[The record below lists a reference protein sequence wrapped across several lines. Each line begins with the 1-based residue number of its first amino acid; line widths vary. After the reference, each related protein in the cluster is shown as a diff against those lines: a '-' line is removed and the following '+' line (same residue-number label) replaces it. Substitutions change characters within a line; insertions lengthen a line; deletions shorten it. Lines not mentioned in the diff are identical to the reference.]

1 MRIFQGK
8 YLVVSLVIHS
18 AVISSFLLFQ
28 KSSEEAETFML
39 VTEIIEIK
47 EPDKLKDIKKTDN
60 HKTKAVK
67 KTSIVENSKVKAP
80 DIEAVLKPKTS
91 PVTFKPSKAEIK
103 QKTVDVKQA
112 RVKEKPRKSNDSPH
126 KKSNDNK
133 TSQNKNLSKAFYK
146 IGSINNPHPPYP
158 IIARKKGFEGKLILE
173 VLVNEDGSVKSSS
186 IRESSGYEILDTV
199 SKETVEKWTF
209 IPAKKKGRP
218 VMDQIQVPI
227 KFILT
232 DKVR

>member
-8 YLVVSLVIHS
+8 YLVVSLVIHL

-39 VTEIIEIK
+39 VTKIIQIK
-47 EPDKLKDIKKTDN
+47 EPDKLKDVKTDN
-60 HKTKAVK
+60 HKTKVVK
-67 KTSIVENSKVKAP
+67 KTSIVQSSKVKAP
-80 DIEAVLKPKTS
+80 DIQAVLKPKTS
-91 PVTFKPSKAEIK
+91 PVTFKPGKVEFE

-112 RVKEKPRKSNDSPH
+112 SVEEKPKKSSDSLN
-126 KKSNDNK
+126 KKSNDNRM
-133 TSQNKNLSKAFYK
+133 SQNKNLSKALYK

-158 IIARKKGFEGKLILE
+158 LIARKKGFEGKLILE
-173 VLVNEDGSVKSSS
+173 VLVNEDGSVKSTS

-209 IPAKKKGRP
+209 IPAKKMGQAVK
-218 VMDQIQVPI
+218 DNIQVPI
-227 KFILT
+227 KFVLT
-232 DKVR
+232 D

>member
-8 YLVVSLVIHS
+8 YLVVSLVIHL

-39 VTEIIEIK
+39 VTEIIQIK
-47 EPDKLKDIKKTDN
+47 EPDKLKDVKTDN
-60 HKTKAVK
+60 QKTKV
-67 KTSIVENSKVKAP
+67 VEKISVVQSSKVKAP
-80 DIEAVLKPKTS
+80 DIQAVLKPKTS
-91 PVTFKPSKAEIK
+91 PVTFKPGKVEFE

-112 RVKEKPRKSNDSPH
+112 SVEEKP
-126 KKSNDNK
+126 KKSSNSLNKKSKDNRI
-133 TSQNKNLSKAFYK
+133 SQNKNLSKALYK

-158 IIARKKGFEGKLILE
+158 LIARKKGFEGKLILE
-173 VLVNEDGSVKSSS
+173 VLVNEDGSVRSTS

-209 IPAKKKGRP
+209 IPAKKMGQAVK
-218 VMDQIQVPI
+218 DNIQVPI
-227 KFILT
+227 KFVLT
-232 DKVR
+232 D

>member
-8 YLVVSLVIHS
+8 YLVVSLVIHL

-39 VTEIIEIK
+39 VTEIIQIK
-47 EPDKLKDIKKTDN
+47 EPDKLKDLKTDN
-60 HKTKAVK
+60 HKTKVVK
-67 KTSIVENSKVKAP
+67 KTSIVQSSKVKAP
-80 DIEAVLKPKTS
+80 DIQAVLKPKTS
-91 PVTFKPSKAEIK
+91 LVTFKPGKVEFE

-112 RVKEKPRKSNDSPH
+112 GVEEKPKKSSDSLN
-126 KKSNDNK
+126 KKSNDNRM
-133 TSQNKNLSKAFYK
+133 SQNKNLSKALYK

-158 IIARKKGFEGKLILE
+158 LIARKKGFEGKLILE
-173 VLVNEDGSVKSSS
+173 VLVNEDGSVKSTS

-209 IPAKKKGRP
+209 IPAKQMGRA
-218 VMDQIQVPI
+218 VKDNIQVPI
-227 KFILT
+227 KFVLT
-232 DKVR
+232 D

>member
-8 YLVVSLVIHS
+8 YLVVSLILHS
-18 AVISSFLLFQ
+18 VVISSFLLFQ
-28 KSSEEAETFML
+28 NSSEKAETFML
-39 VTEIIEIK
+39 VTEIIKIE
-47 EPDKLKDIKKTDN
+47 ELNKLKDVKKTDN
-60 HKTKAVK
+60 HKTKVVK
-67 KTSIVENSKVKAP
+67 KTSVVESSKVKALNSK
-80 DIEAVLKPKTS
+80 AVSIPKTNS
-91 PVTFKPSKAEIK
+91 FTFKPSKVEFK
-103 QKTVDVKQA
+103 SKTVDVKQES
-112 RVKEKPRKSNDSPH
+112 VEEKLKISSDSSS
-126 KKSNDNK
+126 KKSNDNRM
-133 TSQNKNLSKAFYK
+133 SQNKNLSKAFYK

-173 VLVNEDGSVKSSS
+173 VLVNEDGSVKSTD
-186 IRESSGYEILDTV
+186 IRKSSGYEILDTV

-209 IPAKKKGRP
+209 IPAKKKGQP